1 MASPPLS
8 RRRGLVIGSAHG
20 CARAL
25 RGAGRHLSER
35 MGRAARL
42 APPAGAR
49 RLGAMPLRPLLLALL
64 LLAPPA
70 AATEDEPGLRVGGS
84 CGRDGRLVLA
94 RVQAERRSDGQW
106 NILLHLRNT
115 TRRTLAFT
123 LSLKLGPREMARAD
137 NQPYRVE
144 GGAVLVV
151 PTGPAP
157 APVPTA
163 RVAEALVLH
172 CPM

>member
-1 MASPPLS
+1 M
-8 RRRGLVIGSAHG
+8 R
-20 CARAL
+20 
-25 RGAGRHLSER
+25 
-35 MGRAARL
+35 ARL
-42 APPAGAR
+42 A
-49 RLGAMPLRPLLLALL
+49 LAMLLSLAPL
-64 LLAPPA
+64 PPA
-70 AATEDEPGLRVGGS
+70 AQEDGAGLRVGGS

-106 NILLHLRNT
+106 NVLVHVRNA

-123 LSLKLGPREMARAD
+123 LSLKLGPREMARPD

-163 RVAEALVLH
+163 RVAEALVLN